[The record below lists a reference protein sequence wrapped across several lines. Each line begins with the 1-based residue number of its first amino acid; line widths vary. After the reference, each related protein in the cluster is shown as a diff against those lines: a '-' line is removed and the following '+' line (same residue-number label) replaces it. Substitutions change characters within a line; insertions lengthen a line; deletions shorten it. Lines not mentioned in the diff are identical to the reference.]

1 MILLNT
7 TAGSSR
13 RFHDEVINS
22 NFGELII
29 CIFLLCGLWWGKKK
43 WQSQS
48 KSLALSC
55 SWHTL
60 AEDMSVEKC
69 ETIHKAPH
77 APTLK
82 YYRETFKWKTSN
94 KLQLR
99 CLWHSALSWAPYHCS
114 AYSSQYCFSRE
125 GKRKTSGFPLFHRLE
140 LWRKKPPQTPM
151 MGYLWIWQWCYWHG
165 CEAEFFT
172 VEHLCS
178 CLPAGPTPV
187 SAATLREVSVSASDV
202 RNLLTHRLEG

>member
-13 RFHDEVINS
+13 LFHDEVINS

-43 WQSQS
+43 SQSQS

-125 GKRKTSGFPLFHRLE
+125 GKRKTSLVFLYFTDWSYEGKNHP
-140 LWRKKPPQTPM
+140 KPPWWGIYGSEDDVT
-151 MGYLWIWQWCYWHG
+151 G
-165 CEAEFFT
+165 T
-172 VEHLCS
+172 
-178 CLPAGPTPV
+178 
-187 SAATLREVSVSASDV
+187 DV
-202 RNLLTHRLEG
+202 RLSSSLLNISAVVCPLAQPRCLQQLFEKSLFLPQTLGIC